1 MAVIESE
8 CKSKSR
14 MELSL
19 MESSSIE
26 DLSAVNKKL
35 SPIQEFYHGQGIFIT
50 GSTGFFGKLLL
61 EKLLRLCLG
70 LGTIFLLVRQK
81 KNKNVSQRIE
91 EIFDNPLF
99 DKLKDEQPNFQDR
112 VIAITG
118 DCNHPN
124 LGISSEDRATLIR
137 EVSIVFHIAA
147 TVKFNEKLKLA
158 VTINVGGTKDVLNLC
173 KEIPNLKSF
182 VYVSTAYANCPQNV
196 IEEKFYDAPMD
207 SDKLLTLMECTDD
220 KLAEYITPQLL
231 GKWPNTYTFTK
242 AMAEDVIRK
251 QADDLPIVIFR
262 PVITIST
269 YREPIRG
276 WIDNLYGPT
285 GILFSAGI
293 GLLRSIHCDGSI
305 TINVIPADLAINA
318 LIACAWDA
326 ANTKYVY
333 HHHCLF
339 RWMNIIRYDVI
350 SLRHCFRLNNDL
362 PGDIP
367 IYNYVSKD
375 NPITYN
381 NVKEF
386 FKEGLFE
393 FPFKEAMWYYSFRL
407 TKLLQSYKKIHT
419 SLDVMDYF
427 CQQEWAFTNDRVRAM
442 IAKFTSNNRK
452 NFDCDIKNLNW
463 KVYFKRYARGVRV
476 YLIKDP
482 LDTLPQARAK
492 WRRYEIFKIFQKTMR
507 KLLFTHILDNKL
519 KNYRLVFDGFYLFP
533 NRNYDKNW
541 FRKNIA
547 KFLASNLKKN

>member
-61 EKLLRLCLG
+61 EKLFRLCLG

-81 KNKNVSQRIE
+81 KNKNVSQRIA

-339 RWMNIIRYDVI
+339 RR
-350 SLRHCFRLNNDL
+350 
-362 PGDIP
+362 
-367 IYNYVSKD
+367 
-375 NPITYN
+375 
-381 NVKEF
+381 
-386 FKEGLFE
+386 
-393 FPFKEAMWYYSFRL
+393 
-407 TKLLQSYKKIHT
+407 LLQSYKKIHT

-427 CQQEWAFTNDRVRAM
+427 CQQEWTFTNDRVRAM
-442 IAKFTSNNRK
+442 IAKFTSNDRK
-452 NFDCDIKNLNW
+452 NFDCDIKNINW

-492 WRRYEIFKIFQKTMR
+492 WRRLYWCHQALKLILTLIGLTFCWFIISMVFKCFNE
-507 KLLFTHILDNKL
+507 NK
-519 KNYRLVFDGFYLFP
+519 
-533 NRNYDKNW
+533 
-541 FRKNIA
+541 
-547 KFLASNLKKN
+547 